1 MQPATGASWYG
12 PGTQTRQHR
21 GEGVEERK
29 NDSEGNEASALGTGA
44 AAAGGHR
51 RDVCGTEVL
60 LAWIALGSDGPV
72 LGFISQASLG
82 SMGLL
87 VCPLVETRLDT
98 RGPNV

>member
-1 MQPATGASWYG
+1 
-12 PGTQTRQHR
+12 
-21 GEGVEERK
+21 VEERK

-72 LGFISQASLG
+72 FGLHLPGFAGLDG
-82 SMGLL
+82 S
-87 VCPLVETRLDT
+87 VSVPVS
-98 RGPNV
+98 